1 MFGNRESIL
10 DIIPTFYLDYREVE
24 EIHNPSLRWKARITS
39 MDDNLIG
46 NIWNFF
52 DVIVNRLT
60 SDIDVPFEL
69 NEKMM
74 RIENTSVHE
83 SVREALVN
91 CLIHFQIEESGSI
104 VIEKGEKYFKFSNPG
119 NMRIPVEEAFKGGES
134 DPRNPLLHQMFSYLG
149 YGERAGSGLYNINA
163 IWNEK
168 GWKSPEI
175 KERLNPDRTTL
186 VLSKEKKE
194 NEFSN
199 ITKNEGVIL
208 NSTENQILKL
218 IKQDSNITQ
227 LELASQ
233 IGITERAIS
242 KVIKELK
249 GKNII
254 TRIGSNKTGF
264 WKINL

>member
-1 MFGNRESIL
+1 MFNTFLNR
-10 DIIPTFYLDYREVE
+10 
-24 EIHNPSLRWKARITS
+24 K
-39 MDDNLIG
+39 
-46 NIWNFF
+46 
-52 DVIVNRLT
+52 
-60 SDIDVPFEL
+60 
-69 NEKMM
+69 
-74 RIENTSVHE
+74 
-83 SVREALVN
+83 
-91 CLIHFQIEESGSI
+91 SGSI